1 MTRNRVKRENQIR
14 PMVVYF
20 PLAIWKSDLASEV
33 QPLTLLRSSKTL
45 KLMQMKNKD
54 LWKTVIQF
62 AISILTAALTAMSTT
77 SCMGYGPLNI

>member
-1 MTRNRVKRENQIR
+1 
-14 PMVVYF
+14 MVVYF

-45 KLMQMKNKD
+45 KLKQMKNKD

-77 SCMGYGPLNI
+77 SCMG

>member
-45 KLMQMKNKD
+45 KLKQMKNKD

>member
-1 MTRNRVKRENQIR
+1 
-14 PMVVYF
+14 MVVYF

-45 KLMQMKNKD
+45 KLKQMKNKD